1 MRRWTRAAAAVVTV
15 AACSF
20 TPLTNRV
27 DLGSDDFVVF
37 VGEGVDGNTDLFVS
51 LASGGS
57 VTQLTYTGSVEM
69 LPRLSTEGGV
79 LAFIRARDTTTSSP
93 RALIMMNLLSASE
106 RRLDLPDDSG
116 VPTALGWNADES
128 AVYLRMPAGTWRI
141 ETPPAPM
148 QMIPVP
154 GPEMLVADTAVATWL
169 GAARFAQAVPCPD
182 GGVCVTGPRGDTTQI
197 APQGVSPLRW
207 GADSIAWFEGDNL
220 IVRGLG
226 PGPARRVTWRRA
238 PANPRDASYAAA
250 LRPNP

>member
-1 MRRWTRAAAAVVTV
+1 MKRWTSAAAAVIAV

-69 LPRLSTEGGV
+69 LPRLSSDGGV
-79 LAFIRARDTTTSSP
+79 LAFIRARDTTAGAP
-93 RALIMMNLLSASE
+93 RALIVMNLLSASE

-116 VPTALGWNADES
+116 VPTALGWNADGT
-128 AVYLRMPAGTWRI
+128 AVYLRAPTGTWRI
-141 ETPPAPM
+141 AAPPAPL
-148 QMIPVP
+148 QMMSVT
-154 GPEMLVADTAVATWL
+154 GPEMLIADTAVGTWL
-169 GAARFAQAVPCPD
+169 GAARFAEAVQCPD
-182 GGVCVTGPRGDTTQI
+182 GGVCVTGPRGDTTKI
-197 APQGVSPLRW
+197 APQGASPLRW

-238 PANPRDASYAAA
+238 PANPRDASYVGAVN
-250 LRPNP
+250 RQP

>member
-1 MRRWTRAAAAVVTV
+1 MTRWTRAAAAVVAV

-69 LPRLSTEGGV
+69 LPRLSSDGGV
-79 LAFIRARDTTTSSP
+79 LAFVRARDTTEKSP

-106 RRLDLPDDSG
+106 RRLDLPENSG
-116 VPTALGWNADES
+116 VPTALGWNDDGT
-128 AVYLRMPAGTWRI
+128 AVYLRQTTGTWRVAA
-141 ETPPAPM
+141 PPAPLSM
-148 QMIPVP
+148 DAVT
-154 GPEMLVADTAVATWL
+154 GAELLAADTAVGTWL
-169 GAARFAQAVPCPD
+169 GTARFAEAVPCPD
-182 GGVCVTGPRGDTTQI
+182 GGVCVTGPRGDTTKI
-197 APQGVSPLRW
+197 APQGASALRW

-238 PANPRDASYAAA
+238 PANPRDASYAGAVSH
-250 LRPNP
+250 NP